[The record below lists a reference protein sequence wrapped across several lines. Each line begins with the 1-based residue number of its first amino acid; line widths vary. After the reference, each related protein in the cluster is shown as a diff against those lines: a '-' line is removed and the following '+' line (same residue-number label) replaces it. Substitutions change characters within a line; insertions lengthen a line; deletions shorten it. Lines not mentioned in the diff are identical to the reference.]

1 MLLHQKKNQ
10 KKNQKKIMLSFLLF
24 WFFHIF
30 LDQFPEMHSTKLSLQ
45 EEKQIFKTT
54 EEEPEEAFS
63 FLVPA

>member
-1 MLLHQKKNQ
+1 MLP
-10 KKNQKKIMLSFLLF
+10 FLLF